1 MQKDGKC
8 KALKNW
14 KFLVKRMLHCFGRG
28 QLLLSTVGLV
38 FTIVCTKKILTPSA
52 SETHIFMT
60 VIGTVMRPRTIHDS
74 EAFDSC
80 SNYFPMCLSIS
91 CVNIQSETS
100 IFQKKTS
107 FYRLAESQFHTKTF
121 TKLYRFCDAF
131 FFYCASLCIFE
142 VKIPCVT
149 QSIYRTPHTRTA
161 REAMKIKRVSKL
173 LESAYAANKST
184 LIYFPEAYWR
194 LQQRVPLPPFFL
206 HVWINRSNVYKLG

>member
-1 MQKDGKC
+1 
-8 KALKNW
+8 
-14 KFLVKRMLHCFGRG
+14 MLHCLGRG
-28 QLLLSTVGLV
+28 QLLLSTLGLV
-38 FTIVCTKKILTPSA
+38 FTIVCTKKILTPFA

-60 VIGTVMRPRTIHDS
+60 VIGTVMRPRTIRKPL
-74 EAFDSC
+74 AAALITFR
-80 SNYFPMCLSIS
+80 MCLSIS

-107 FYRLAESQFHTKTF
+107 FYRLAESQFHIKTF

-161 REAMKIKRVSKL
+161 REAMKIKRGSKL
-173 LESAYAANKST
+173 LGSAYAANKST
-184 LIYFPEAYWR
+184 LYITCFAEQLNSSVSNMTMESIGNKAIFLYHVTQR
-194 LQQRVPLPPFFL
+194 LRDSYSRIGMDALWSLQ
-206 HVWINRSNVYKLG
+206 

>member
-1 MQKDGKC
+1 
-8 KALKNW
+8 
-14 KFLVKRMLHCFGRG
+14 MLHCLGRG
-28 QLLLSTVGLV
+28 QLLLSTLGLV
-38 FTIVCTKKILTPSA
+38 FTIVCTKKILTPFA

-80 SNYFPMCLSIS
+80 SNYFSHVSIS

-107 FYRLAESQFHTKTF
+107 FYRLAESQFHIKTF

-161 REAMKIKRVSKL
+161 REAMKIKRGSKL
-173 LESAYAANKST
+173 LGSAYAANKST
-184 LIYFPEAYWR
+184 LYITCFAEQLNSSVSNMTMESIGNKAIFLYHVTQR
-194 LQQRVPLPPFFL
+194 LRDSYSRIGMDALWSLQ
-206 HVWINRSNVYKLG
+206 

>member
-1 MQKDGKC
+1 
-8 KALKNW
+8 
-14 KFLVKRMLHCFGRG
+14 MLHCLGRG
-28 QLLLSTVGLV
+28 QLLLSTLGLV
-38 FTIVCTKKILTPSA
+38 FTIVCTKKILTPFA

-60 VIGTVMRPRTIHDS
+60 VIGTVMRPRTIRKPL
-74 EAFDSC
+74 AAALIT
-80 SNYFPMCLSIS
+80 FPMCLSIS

-107 FYRLAESQFHTKTF
+107 FYSLAESQFHIKTS

-142 VKIPCVT
+142 VKIRCVT

-173 LESAYAANKST
+173 LGSAYAANKST
-184 LIYFPEAYWR
+184 LYITCFAEQLNSSVSNMTMESIGNKAIFLYHVTQR
-194 LQQRVPLPPFFL
+194 LRDSYSRIGMDAL
-206 HVWINRSNVYKLG
+206 

>member
-1 MQKDGKC
+1 
-8 KALKNW
+8 
-14 KFLVKRMLHCFGRG
+14 MLHFFGRG
-28 QLLLSTVGLV
+28 QLLLSTLGLV

-80 SNYFPMCLSIS
+80 SNYFSHVSVNQLCKHSKRNIDFPEKDKFLQTCGIS
-91 CVNIQSETS
+91 VP
-100 IFQKKTS
+100 
-107 FYRLAESQFHTKTF
+107 HKTF

-206 HVWINRSNVYKLG
+206 HV